1 MEAKGMT
8 GRILEGI
15 TVLSDARSTVIFTL
29 GPGVSWMLAQ
39 SMMGVPL
46 TERRITSSALS
57 AERAP
62 SFWPPGTSREELLT
76 RFCLAAEGGRLIE
89 MGAAGIAVTDH

>member
-1 MEAKGMT
+1 MT

-29 GPGVSWMLAQ
+29 GPGVSWMLPQ

-46 TERRITSSALS
+46 TERFITSRALS

-62 SFWPPGTSREELLT
+62 SFWPPGTSREALRA
-76 RFCLAAEGGRLIE
+76 RFCPVAEGGRLIE
-89 MGAAGIAVTDH
+89 MGATGIAVTDH